1 MQQVTHISSRRG
13 SKGNRR
19 RKVVV
24 ELPEFAI
31 EALAYQAELANA
43 EGGGEGDGGG
53 DAVTFNDV
61 IEWYVV
67 SPLSVKELPHLE
79 AAVPGFTA
87 AFTKW
92 LFAAMYTPPES

>member
-19 RKVVV
+19 RKIVV

-43 EGGGEGDGGG
+43 ESDVDGGG
-53 DAVTFNDV
+53 DKVTFNDV

-92 LFAAMYTPPES
+92 LFDAMYTPPE

>member
-1 MQQVTHISSRRG
+1 MQQVTNISSRRG

-43 EGGGEGDGGG
+43 ESDVDGGG
-53 DAVTFNDV
+53 DEVTFNDV

-92 LFAAMYTPPES
+92 LFDAMYTPPE